1 MEDHVRPGP
10 RTNALVSRIDAVLF
24 DWGDTL
30 FESPHAPSVILEYAR
45 ARKIPIDNET
55 AEQMWRELWEA
66 GKTPEEHAKGRDLSR
81 AAHKQVWMAL
91 FQRANA
97 RLPGVD
103 EVLYERVMNA
113 SIWKPYPDTAS
124 TLRSL
129 RSREIRIGVA
139 SNHAFDL
146 RPFFREFGL
155 ADYIDAYALSYEI
168 GVAKPARRLFTEAC
182 RMLRVEPANAL
193 MVGDDPVS
201 DGGAAAAGL
210 QMYILPAYAHGGKRG
225 LERVLQIVDSSRR

>member
-1 MEDHVRPGP
+1 M
-10 RTNALVSRIDAVLF
+10 SRIDAVLF

-30 FESPHAPSVILEYAR
+30 FESPHAPSVILQHAR
-45 ARKIPIDNET
+45 AQKIPMDAQT
-55 AEQMWRELWEA
+55 ADAMWRELWEA

-81 AAHKQVWMAL
+81 VAHRQVWTSL
-91 FQRANA
+91 FKRANG
-97 RLPGVD
+97 RLPGID

-113 SIWKPYPDTAS
+113 SVWKPYPDTAP

-129 RSREIRIGVA
+129 RSREIRIGVV

-168 GVAKPARRLFTEAC
+168 GVAKPAKRVFTEAC
-182 RMLRVEPANAL
+182 RMLRVEPLHAL

-201 DGGAAAAGL
+201 DGGAGGAGL
-210 QMYILPAYAHGGKRG
+210 QMYILPGYAHGGPRG
-225 LERVLQIVDSSRR
+225 LERVLHIVDASRR

>member
-1 MEDHVRPGP
+1 M
-10 RTNALVSRIDAVLF
+10 SRIDAVLF

-30 FESPHAPSVILEYAR
+30 FESPHAPSVILEHAR
-45 ARKIPIDNET
+45 TQQVPMDRET
-55 AEQMWRELWEA
+55 AEAMWRELWEA

-81 AAHKQVWMAL
+81 VAHRQVWTGL

-97 RLPGVD
+97 RLPGID
-103 EVLYERVMNA
+103 QVLYERVMDA
-113 SIWKPYPDTAS
+113 SVWKPYPDTAP

-129 RSREIRIGVA
+129 RSREIRIGVV

-168 GVAKPARRLFTEAC
+168 GVAKPARRIFIEAC
-182 RMLRVEPANAL
+182 RMLRVEPVNTL
-193 MVGDDPVS
+193 MVGDDAVS
-201 DGGAAAAGL
+201 DGGASAAGL
-210 QMYILPAYAHGGKRG
+210 QMFILPGHAHGGARG
-225 LERVLQIVDSSRR
+225 LERVLHIVDASLR

>member
-1 MEDHVRPGP
+1 
-10 RTNALVSRIDAVLF
+10 VSRIDAVLF

-30 FESPHAPSVILEYAR
+30 FESPHAPSVILQHAR
-45 ARKIPIDNET
+45 AQKIPMDAQT
-55 AEQMWRELWEA
+55 ADAMWRELWEA

-81 AAHKQVWMAL
+81 VAHRQVWTSL
-91 FQRANA
+91 FKRANG
-97 RLPGVD
+97 RLPGID

-113 SIWKPYPDTAS
+113 SVWKPYPDTAP

-129 RSREIRIGVA
+129 RSREIRVGVV

-168 GVAKPARRLFTEAC
+168 GVAKPAKRVFTEAC
-182 RMLRVEPANAL
+182 RMLRVEPLHAL

-201 DGGAAAAGL
+201 DGGAGGAGL
-210 QMYILPAYAHGGKRG
+210 QMYILPGYAHGGPRG
-225 LERVLQIVDSSRR
+225 LERVLHIVDASRR

>member
-1 MEDHVRPGP
+1 M
-10 RTNALVSRIDAVLF
+10 SRIDAVLF

-30 FESPHAPSVILEYAR
+30 FESPHAPSVILQHAR
-45 ARKIPIDNET
+45 AQKIPMDVET
-55 AEQMWRELWEA
+55 ADQMWRELWEA

-81 AAHKQVWMAL
+81 VAHRQVWTSL
-91 FQRANA
+91 FKRAST
-97 RLPGVD
+97 RLPGID
-103 EVLYERVMNA
+103 EVLYERVMDA
-113 SIWKPYPDTAS
+113 SVWKPYPDTAP

-129 RSREIRIGVA
+129 RSREIRIGVV

-168 GVAKPARRLFTEAC
+168 GVAKPAKRIFTEAC
-182 RMLRVEPANAL
+182 RMLRVEPLNAL

-201 DGGAAAAGL
+201 DGGASVAGL
-210 QMYILPAYAHGGKRG
+210 QMYILPGYAHGGARG
-225 LERVLQIVDSSRR
+225 LERVLRIVDASRR